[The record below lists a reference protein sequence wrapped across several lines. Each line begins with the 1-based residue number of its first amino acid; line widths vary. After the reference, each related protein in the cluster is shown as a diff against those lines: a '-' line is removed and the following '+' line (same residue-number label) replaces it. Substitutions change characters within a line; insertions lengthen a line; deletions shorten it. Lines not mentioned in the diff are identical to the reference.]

1 MPTSL
6 DYTAMQEYSK
16 RSAHYVIQDILDE
29 PDFPYKS
36 KGKTS
41 GPESIPISQ
50 VAGFSFY
57 MNEFLLQQ

>member
-16 RSAHYVIQDILDE
+16 MSAQYVIQDILDE

-36 KGKTS
+36 MGQNCRSRIHTYLT
-41 GPESIPISQ
+41 GGGI
-50 VAGFSFY
+50 F
-57 MNEFLLQQ
+57 FLYE